1 MGLILVFDMDQ
12 TILDSSDP
20 SFYDD
25 ADTPEEISAL
35 ESKIAKSLNIN
46 VLRILVRASKLRTSG
61 KVTGL
66 FLLTNNSSIPL
77 VSALDKVL
85 LEISGSRGQ
94 FKRVEDPD
102 VDEFPEKPY
111 FFDYIMVRQH
121 PRRPKL
127 YNPPKRLYDIL
138 AMMEH
143 IGMYDEHANPLK
155 DIYFFDDIGNHQLH
169 NDFKILEHGK
179 YLDHYIHITPPFSM
193 KTKDTTDYSP
203 ILHALSERNS
213 NNRSPRTYKSHL
225 VKGGRSRR
233 TKKNKKISKHRLRKM
248 PISFNSKM

>member
-1 MGLILVFDMDQ
+1 MGLVLVFDMDQ

-20 SFYDD
+20 SLYDD
-25 ADTPEEISAL
+25 VHTSEEISNL
-35 ESKIAKSLNIN
+35 ESKIVKNLNLN

-61 KVTGL
+61 KVTAI

-77 VSALDKVL
+77 VTALDNVL
-85 LEISGSRGQ
+85 LEISGSRGH
-94 FKRVEDPD
+94 FKRTEDPD

-111 FFDYIMVRQH
+111 FFDYIMVRQN

-143 IGMYDEHANPLK
+143 IGIYDEHANPLK

-179 YLDHYIHITPPFSM
+179 YLDHYIHITPPFST
-193 KTKDTTDYSP
+193 KTKDVTDYTP
-203 ILHALSERNS
+203 ILQALSERNS
-213 NNRSPRTYKSHL
+213 NNRSPRTYRNL
-225 VKGGRSRR
+225 RGGRRF
-233 TKKNKKISKHRLRKM
+233 TKKIKKMTKKRIRKNVI
-248 PISFNSKM
+248 PFTGKM